1 MKTYRLSV
9 LGTKRIFLCSLNITK
24 LIINKLTREYEISF
38 SSLKVFS
45 CWNVSAW
52 LVKLTRSISQW
63 MPWSSSWTKPSTPS
77 KTCKTTAWVWRKR
90 SPSRKT
96 ASSLTGKSVSL
107 SETDFLHVL
116 NCKVI
121 SSHFVFLIHIQIL
134 NLQRMFE
141 CINDLNDCNIS
152 NVYDLQIP
160 IEIYLFCIRL
170 ILSHLYPYTKCYKT
184 SRLVNLYLIFRIDFL
199 KNIHK
204 ILLKYV
210 IRTFFFCAICF
221 S

>member
-1 MKTYRLSV
+1 
-9 LGTKRIFLCSLNITK
+9 
-24 LIINKLTREYEISF
+24 
-38 SSLKVFS
+38 
-45 CWNVSAW
+45 
-52 LVKLTRSISQW
+52 
-63 MPWSSSWTKPSTPS
+63 
-77 KTCKTTAWVWRKR
+77 
-90 SPSRKT
+90 
-96 ASSLTGKSVSL
+96 
-107 SETDFLHVL
+107 
-116 NCKVI
+116 
-121 SSHFVFLIHIQIL
+121 
-134 NLQRMFE
+134 MFE